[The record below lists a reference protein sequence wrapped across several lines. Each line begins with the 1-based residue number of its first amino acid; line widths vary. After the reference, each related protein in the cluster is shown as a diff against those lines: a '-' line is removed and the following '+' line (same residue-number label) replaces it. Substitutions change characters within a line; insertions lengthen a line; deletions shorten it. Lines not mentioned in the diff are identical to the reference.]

1 MKKKTNTALIFILA
15 ALSFSLIAAYIIEY
29 GLGHKP
35 CKLCVY
41 QRIPYFFS
49 IFLILNILLIKK
61 YVKPALLLLALI
73 SLSGSILG
81 FYHFGIEQGFFSES
95 LVCEAQNLDQDLSK
109 AILPVFTIERIIR
122 SSDVFKQGRVHVTV
136 SEETNDKSLRLLC
149 DSLTNRFNEF
159 SNIVICL
166 YADNYI
172 GKEHAMGNY
181 EDINAE
187 EQKRIWLAMYT
198 YNSVEGA
205 YFDNNPSD
213 YLGTY

>member
-49 IFLILNILLIKK
+49 IVLILNILLIKR

-95 LVCEAQNLDQDLSK
+95 LVCEAQNLDNNLSK
-109 AILPVFTIERIIR
+109 EEIL
-122 SSDVFKQGRVHVTV
+122 KQLKESTV
-136 SEETNDKSLRLLC
+136 SCKDVTFKVFGLSLASINAIFSFVLLIIFIKLYKNYETN
-149 DSLTNRFNEF
+149 
-159 SNIVICL
+159 
-166 YADNYI
+166 
-172 GKEHAMGNY
+172 
-181 EDINAE
+181 
-187 EQKRIWLAMYT
+187 
-198 YNSVEGA
+198 
-205 YFDNNPSD
+205 
-213 YLGTY
+213 